1 MICQKKVV
9 ILQRKK
15 ITNKNHVNT
24 MKTLQ
29 TSEQTLAAILAV
41 AAIAEKDFNPAEQSS
56 IVQIGEALGCP
67 TLVAEVERA
76 LSAVRSL
83 QGEALA
89 EYLINAAKAVVE
101 GEEPYMME
109 AVLQV
114 VLADKVLT
122 YTESSNLLIIAN
134 ALKMS
139 HDIVLL
145 MLADMMRENSD
156 ITVKF
161 EV

>member
-1 MICQKKVV
+1 M
-9 ILQRKK
+9 
-15 ITNKNHVNT
+15 NT
-24 MKTLQ
+24 LRT
-29 TSEQTLAAILAV
+29 TEQTLAAILAV
-41 AAIAEKDFNPAEQSS
+41 AAFAEKDFNQAEQTT
-56 IVQIGEALGCP
+56 ILQIGEALSFH
-67 TLVAEVERA
+67 TLLDNVQSAITYVRA
-76 LSAVRSL
+76 LD
-83 QGEALA
+83 GEVLA
-89 EYLINAAKAVVE
+89 KYLIDATKAVVE
-101 GEEPYMME
+101 GEEPYVME

>member
-1 MICQKKVV
+1 
-9 ILQRKK
+9 
-15 ITNKNHVNT
+15 

-41 AAIAEKDFNPAEQSS
+41 AAIAEKDFNQAEQTTIS
-56 IVQIGEALGCP
+56 QIGEALGCP
-67 TLVAEVERA
+67 TLVADVERA
-76 LSAVRSL
+76 LSVVRSL
-83 QGEALA
+83 QGEELA
-89 EYLINAAKAVVE
+89 EYLINATKAVVE
-101 GEEPYMME
+101 GEEPYIME

-114 VLADKVLT
+114 VLADKELT

-145 MLADMMRENSD
+145 MMADMIRENSD